1 MIDQSFLIAFLT
13 LTTGIAK
20 LGKQSTRCN
29 KPERSCKSLGFK
41 TSNTACD
48 SQRETATPLHSQRR
62 CRSSSFGEVRTVRGG
77 SSGCVNEDRGK
88 SGGDLDPVPLSVSL
102 YKQQAALSVGRAVI

>member
-29 KPERSCKSLGFK
+29 KPERSCTSLGFK

-48 SQRETATPLHSQRR
+48 SQRETATPLHSQRC
-62 CRSSSFGEVRTVRGG
+62 CRSSSFGEARTVRGG
-77 SSGCVNEDRGK
+77 GGCVNEDRGK

-102 YKQQAALSVGRAVI
+102 YKQQAALSVGGAVI